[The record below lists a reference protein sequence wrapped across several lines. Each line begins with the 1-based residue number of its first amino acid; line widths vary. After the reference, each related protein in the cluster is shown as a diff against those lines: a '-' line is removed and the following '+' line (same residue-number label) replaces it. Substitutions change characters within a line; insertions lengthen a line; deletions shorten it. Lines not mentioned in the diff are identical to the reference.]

1 MTTPIIDFIEKYKNS
16 TALRLHTP
24 GHKGKSILGFEQ
36 YDITELD
43 GADELFSPSG
53 IIAESEKNASG
64 IFGVPTYYSAEGSSL
79 CIRAMIYL
87 LSQIRGNRPVIV
99 AARNSHKSF
108 IYAAAAADADVIFT
122 TPHENDSYLSV
133 TTTADDVEAA
143 IKESEKPV
151 SAVFITTP
159 DYLGKTTELSK
170 ISEVCRK
177 YNALLLVD
185 CAHGAYL
192 HFTKSEDPLCY
203 ADMCCSS
210 AHKTLPA
217 LTGAAYLH
225 VRYPLPAKAVKGAL
239 ASFASTSPSY
249 LILASLDKL
258 NPYLEGHKKRL
269 SDFIPKV
276 DELKNKLTNKGFELY
291 GGEPLKITVNA
302 AKYGYKGDKIAKY
315 LLKNGIYPEYSDGV
329 YITFMI
335 TPETEDSGLQRLYSA
350 LSSLPQKK
358 PLDIRLPLIRAAKRV
373 MSVREAFFS
382 AKETLPTQDCA
393 GRILSDMN
401 ISCPPAVCPLVC
413 GELIEED
420 MIPALVSLGI
430 KELSVIK
437 NP

>member
-53 IIAESEKNASG
+53 IIAESEKNASE

-108 IYAAAAADADVIFT
+108 IYAAAAADADVIFA

-133 TTTADDVEAA
+133 TTTADDVETA

-192 HFTKSEDPLCY
+192 HFTKSENPLCY

-335 TPETEDSGLQRLYSA
+335 TPETEDSGLQRLYGV

-358 PLDIRLPLIRAAKRV
+358 PLDIRLPLIRKAKRV
-373 MSVREAFFS
+373 TGVREAFFS

-430 KELSVIK
+430 KELSVVK
-437 NP
+437 

>member
-53 IIAESEKNASG
+53 IIAESENNASG

-87 LSQIRGNRPVIV
+87 LSQIRGNKPVIV

-122 TPHENDSYLSV
+122 APHENDSYLSV

-192 HFTKSEDPLCY
+192 HFTKSKDPLKY

-225 VRYPLPAKAVKGAL
+225 VRYPLPAKVVKGAL
-239 ASFASTSPSY
+239 ASFSSTSPSY

-276 DELKNKLTNKGFELY
+276 DELKNKLTNNGFELY

-335 TPETEDSGLQRLYSA
+335 TPETEDSGLQRLYGA

-393 GRILSDMN
+393 GRVLSDVN

-420 MIPALVSLGI
+420 MITVLLEIGI
-430 KELSVIK
+430 KELSVVK
-437 NP
+437 